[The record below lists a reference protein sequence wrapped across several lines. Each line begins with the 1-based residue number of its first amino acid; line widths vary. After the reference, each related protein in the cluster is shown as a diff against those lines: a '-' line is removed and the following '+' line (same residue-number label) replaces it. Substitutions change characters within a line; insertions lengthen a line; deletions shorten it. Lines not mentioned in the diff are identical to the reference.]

1 MNIDMTNLYEINKA
15 AMEKEPLMTEE
26 KIKAKQKELEKYFC
40 NCDRTYFMLLN
51 REKADY
57 TVFRIGYLGDEKAAE
72 ETIGCLT
79 DRGKIIAIDKQ
90 DNGAYECWIKNIT
103 GVFMYAL
110 FPCDTAVIECS
121 LFPG

>member
-26 KIKAKQKELEKYFC
+26 RIKEKQKELEKFFHNYEHS
-40 NCDRTYFMLLN
+40 YFMLLN

-57 TVFRIGYLGDEKAAE
+57 TVFRVNNLRTGEDKAAE

-90 DNGAYECWIKNIT
+90 DNGAYECWIKNIA
-103 GVFMYAL
+103 GIFMYAL
-110 FPCDTAVIECS
+110 FPCDAAVIECS
-121 LFPG
+121 